1 MTPADDTWGR
11 LATITVVGTFGE
23 PECTEGQVFNN
34 IKCTFYD
41 SSEPTPQIIPDWNR
55 EITAPRGQNY
65 TPLKP
70 TLTIPSKVGLTKIT
84 VKYTSADLNPAQ
96 PSCYTHGVFYIGV
109 AWRDPLTG
117 AVGQDACYTY
127 SSQLTCL
134 TYNTWTYDCGFG
146 DQIRG
151 ISAYSMDVQ
160 SQDAIGCPSANY
172 QGSVFFNVLFH
183 LARVPVAF
191 TITSLQPL
199 NVPGTNANMV
209 ADSSSFD
216 QVQNLAASTQQ
227 NASCN
232 NVLSVTTE
240 LQTDWISS
248 TTNETSGQTWVGF
261 DFNIGTKDDV
271 TLNLRITELDFD
283 LMFNAILKFNDV
295 KGWNKAKTETT
306 RQGTIYRVQAVL
318 NPCTATRYVLTGV
331 NTGSLSRGGQ
341 PSNSL
346 ECYAD
351 GEVVWY
357 SYTGNLPDFTQNVT
371 NYYLKLT
378 AVGTFFDFY
387 VVQNDLSNPCV
398 GPLTCPTGPTG
409 PGPTGPGPTG
419 PGPTGPGPTTRASP
433 ELMAALA
440 SSVSWS
446 R

>member
-1 MTPADDTWGR
+1 M
-11 LATITVVGTFGE
+11 
-23 PECTEGQVFNN
+23 
-34 IKCTFYD
+34 
-41 SSEPTPQIIPDWNR
+41 
-55 EITAPRGQNY
+55 
-65 TPLKP
+65 
-70 TLTIPSKVGLTKIT
+70 
-84 VKYTSADLNPAQ
+84 
-96 PSCYTHGVFYIGV
+96 
-109 AWRDPLTG
+109 
-117 AVGQDACYTY
+117 
-127 SSQLTCL
+127 
-134 TYNTWTYDCGFG
+134 
-146 DQIRG
+146 
-151 ISAYSMDVQ
+151 
-160 SQDAIGCPSANY
+160 
-172 QGSVFFNVLFH
+172 
-183 LARVPVAF
+183 
-191 TITSLQPL
+191 
-199 NVPGTNANMV
+199 
-209 ADSSSFD
+209 
-216 QVQNLAASTQQ
+216 
-227 NASCN
+227 
-232 NVLSVTTE
+232 
-240 LQTDWISS
+240 
-248 TTNETSGQTWVGF
+248 
-261 DFNIGTKDDV
+261 
-271 TLNLRITELDFD
+271 NLRITELDFD